1 MRSEPKEKIKRR
13 RELHLILIGLVLFAL
28 LAFLEFKVFQI
39 LPFKFSGQNI
49 VIFALIQTNLILLL
63 LVIYLV
69 LRNLLKTIFEARNT
83 RLSRSLRLKLT
94 LSFVLLS
101 SVPALLLFTVSH
113 RFIETS
119 LEYWFGSNL
128 DQHLEKAL
136 FEARAYYQDKER
148 EILIKTQSFI
158 NDYLKNTQKLSSKYV
173 KNYRKKLS
181 LASLEIYDVKGN
193 LLKKSYVKEI
203 KSSLG
208 IPPSILSH
216 INSERSIVSETR
228 DLEGRVLLRV
238 FVYTDLKTQ
247 PVIVAGG
254 EFLDPGLEK
263 LIKDISSG
271 IGLYQQL
278 KFLKG
283 PLKTSLL
290 LVLLLVTLLT
300 IFVGLWFGMR
310 FARRLT
316 EPLQELTEAAGR
328 IASRD
333 FEVRLPQETSDEVGV
348 LVRAFREMARELKLY
363 RERVEETTRALSE
376 TNEELSRRTAY
387 LETVLAHITAG
398 VIAVDQRERITLLN
412 RRARELLHIGSSA
425 SGKSLQEVL
434 PETLYLNFKDLL
446 EKASR
451 DRPISSPVRWY
462 EGERHLVLGITVV
475 RLPEEAFPGYL
486 FILEDFT
493 EKERMERL
501 AAWRE
506 VARRIAHEVKNP
518 LTPIQLSAQRLRRKL
533 SGKLSPE
540 DGEILSRCTTT
551 IEKQVEELKHL
562 VDEFSAFARLPGLKL
577 QENDLKTVI
586 RETIALYEE
595 AHRGIEFRF
604 EAEEVPPFLFDRDQV
619 KRALL
624 NLFDNAIS
632 ALSGKGTI
640 EVKLSREGEWV
651 FLEVADNGPGI
662 PPELKPRLFEPY
674 ASGKGST
681 GLGLA
686 IVNSIVQ
693 GHEGEIR
700 AEDNQPHGARFIIKL
715 PFRRREDARNSGS
728 GRRKEHP

>member
-1 MRSEPKEKIKRR
+1 MRSELEERLKRR
-13 RELHLILIGLVLFAL
+13 REFYLILIGLILFTL
-28 LAFLEFKVFQI
+28 FAFLEFKAFQI
-39 LPFKFSGQNI
+39 LPFKFSDQNLI
-49 VIFALIQTNLILLL
+49 IFALIQINLILLL

-69 LRNLLKTIFEARNT
+69 LRNLLKTIFEARNS
-83 RLSRSLRLKLT
+83 RLSRSLRLRLT
-94 LSFVLLS
+94 LSFVVLS
-101 SVPALLLFTVSH
+101 FIPALLLFAVSY

-128 DQHLEKAL
+128 DQQLEKAL

-148 EILIKTQSFI
+148 EILVKTQSFI
-158 NDYLKNTQKLSSKYV
+158 NNYVKKTRRLSSKYV
-173 KNYRKKLS
+173 GRYRKKLS
-181 LASLEIYDVKGN
+181 LASLEIYDAQGH
-193 LLKKSYVKEI
+193 LLKKSYAREI
-203 KSSLG
+203 KNPLG
-208 IPPSILSH
+208 IPPSLLSQILSEK
-216 INSERSIVSETR
+216 SPLSETS
-228 DLEGRVLLRV
+228 DLEGKVLLRV
-238 FVYTDLKTQ
+238 FVLTAFKQQ

-271 IGLYQQL
+271 VGLYQQL

-333 FEVRLPQETSDEVGV
+333 FEVSLPQETSDEVGI

-376 TNEELSRRTAY
+376 ANEELSRRTAY

-398 VIAVDQRERITLLN
+398 VIAVDQEERITLLN
-412 RRARELLHIGSSA
+412 RRARELLNLEPSA
-425 SGKSLQEVL
+425 SGKSLHDVL
-434 PETLYLNFKDLL
+434 PESLYLNFKDLL
-446 EKASR
+446 EKVPR
-451 DRPISSPVRWY
+451 DRPLSTPVRLY

-540 DGEILSRCTTT
+540 DGEILFRCTTT
-551 IEKQVEELKHL
+551 IENQVEELKHL
-562 VDEFSAFARLPGLKL
+562 VNEFSAFARLPGLKL
-577 QENDLKTVI
+577 EENDLTTVI

-595 AHRGIEFRF
+595 AHREIEFRF
-604 EAEEVPPFLFDRDQV
+604 EAGKVPPFLFDRDQM
-619 KRALL
+619 KRVLL

-632 ALSGKGTI
+632 ALSGKGMI
-640 EVKLSREGEWV
+640 EVRLYREGEWV
-651 FLEVADNGPGI
+651 FLEVTDNGPGI
-662 PPELKPRLFEPY
+662 PSELKARLFEPY

-693 GHEGEIR
+693 GHGGEVR
-700 AEDNQPHGARFIIKL
+700 AEDHQPHGARFIVKL
-715 PFRRREDARNSGS
+715 PFRRREDA
-728 GRRKEHP
+728 